1 MERIILVTGGNRR
14 AVENYTPRS
23 LAYLESY
30 PTSPFWLAL
39 LAPSAH
45 LLCRIS
51 SAFKLDPRVQ
61 RACLS
66 RHRQPSC
73 EDFGEYLFIQTSLLE
88 PSRKNLFIQRDIKI
102 LLSREYLITV
112 HKTRT
117 PLHCS
122 LSGSQV
128 AELTHA
134 GALLLALFENSTAKL
149 IRSFCSAR
157 NVAVPPVQRCDQ
169 PTRNPLWWR
178 LRNFRGALLRE
189 ARLLHGIAAAG
200 DRFFCPDDKSFFE
213 SIRAKIYLL
222 SDVTNRLLLRMD
234 PPAEVP
240 LKRAHK
246 KIS

>member
-1 MERIILVTGGNRR
+1 VERIILVTGGNRR
-14 AVENYTPRS
+14 TVKNYTPRS

-39 LAPSAH
+39 LSPSPR

-51 SAFKLDPRVQ
+51 SAFKFDRRVE

-73 EDFGEYLFIQTSLLE
+73 EDFGEYLFIQTTLLE

-102 LLSREYLITV
+102 ILSKEYLITL
-112 HKTRT
+112 HKSQT
-117 PLHCS
+117 PVYCS

-128 AELTHA
+128 AELTHT

-157 NVAVPPVQRCDQ
+157 NIAVLSVQKCEQ

-178 LRNFRGALLRE
+178 LRNFRGALLRD
-189 ARLLHGIAAAG
+189 ARLLHGIAAVG
-200 DRFFCPDDKSFFE
+200 DRFFGPDDRSFFE

-234 PPAEVP
+234 PSAEVP
-240 LKRAHK
+240 LKRAHQ

>member
-1 MERIILVTGGNRR
+1 MERIILVTRGNRR
-14 AVENYTPRS
+14 AIENYTAKS
-23 LAYLESY
+23 LACSASY
-30 PTSPFWLAL
+30 PASPFWLAL
-39 LAPSAH
+39 LSPSER

-51 SAFKLDPRVQ
+51 SAFKFDPRVQ

-66 RHRQPSC
+66 RQRQSSC
-73 EDFGEYLFIQTSLLE
+73 EDFGEHLFIQTSLLE

-102 LLSREYLITV
+102 ILSREYLITL
-112 HKTRT
+112 HKSRT
-117 PLHCS
+117 PLYCS

-128 AELTHA
+128 AELTHT

-157 NVAVPPVQRCDQ
+157 NIAVLPVQKCEQ

-178 LRNFRGALLRE
+178 LRNFRGALLRD

-234 PPAEVP
+234 PQAEVP
-240 LKRAHK
+240 LKRAHQ

>member
-1 MERIILVTGGNRR
+1 
-14 AVENYTPRS
+14 
-23 LAYLESY
+23 
-30 PTSPFWLAL
+30 
-39 LAPSAH
+39 
-45 LLCRIS
+45 
-51 SAFKLDPRVQ
+51 VQ

-73 EDFGEYLFIQTSLLE
+73 EDFSEYLFIQTSLLE

-102 LLSREYLITV
+102 ILSREYLITL
-112 HKTRT
+112 HKSRT
-117 PLHCS
+117 PLYCS

-128 AELTHA
+128 AELTHT
-134 GALLLALFENSTAKL
+134 GALLLALFENSSAKL

-157 NVAVPPVQRCDQ
+157 NIAVLPLQKCEQ
-169 PTRNPLWWR
+169 PTRNHLWWR

-189 ARLLHGIAAAG
+189 TRLLHGIAAAG
-200 DRFFCPDDKSFFE
+200 DRFFGPDDKSFFE

-234 PPAEVP
+234 LPAEVP

>member
-1 MERIILVTGGNRR
+1 MERIILVTAGNRR
-14 AVENYTPRS
+14 TVENYTAKS
-23 LAYLESY
+23 LACSASY
-30 PTSPFWLAL
+30 PASPFWLAL
-39 LAPSAH
+39 LSPSER

-51 SAFKLDPRVQ
+51 SAFKFDPRVQ

-73 EDFGEYLFIQTSLLE
+73 EDFGDYLFIQTSLLE
-88 PSRKNLFIQRDIKI
+88 PSRKNLFIQQDIKI
-102 LLSREYLITV
+102 ILSREYLITL
-112 HKTRT
+112 HKSRT
-117 PLHCS
+117 PLYGS

-128 AELTHA
+128 AELTHT
-134 GALLLALFENSTAKL
+134 GALLLAIFENSTAKL

-157 NVAVPPVQRCDQ
+157 NLAVLPVQRCDQ

-178 LRNFRGALLRE
+178 LRNFRGALLRD
-189 ARLLHGIAAAG
+189 ARLLHGMVAAG
-200 DRFFCPDDKSFFE
+200 DRFFGPDDKSFFE
-213 SIRAKIYLL
+213 SIRANIYLL

-240 LKRAHK
+240 LKRVHQ

>member
-1 MERIILVTGGNRR
+1 MGRIILVTGGNRR
-14 AVENYTPRS
+14 AVGNYTARS
-23 LAYLESY
+23 LADLESY

-39 LAPSAH
+39 LSPSER

-51 SAFKLDPRVQ
+51 SAFKFDPRVV

-66 RHRQPSC
+66 RHRQSSC
-73 EDFGEYLFIQTSLLE
+73 EDFGDYLFIQTSLLE
-88 PSRKNLFIQRDIKI
+88 PSRQNLFIQRDIKI
-102 LLSREYLITV
+102 ILSREYLITL
-112 HKTRT
+112 HKSRT
-117 PLHCS
+117 PLLCP
-122 LSGSQV
+122 LLGSQV
-128 AELTHA
+128 SGFTNT

-157 NVAVPPVQRCDQ
+157 NIAFLPVQKCEQ

-189 ARLLHGIAAAG
+189 NRLLHGIAAAG
-200 DRFFCPDDKSFFE
+200 NRFFTPDNGNLFE

-234 PPAEVP
+234 PPVEVP
-240 LKRAHK
+240 LKRAHQ

>member
-1 MERIILVTGGNRR
+1 MGRIILVTGGNRR
-14 AVENYTPRS
+14 TVENYTPRS

-39 LAPSAH
+39 LSPSPR

-51 SAFKLDPRVQ
+51 SAFKFDPRVE

-73 EDFGEYLFIQTSLLE
+73 EDFGDYLFIQTSLLE

-102 LLSREYLITV
+102 ILSREYLITL
-112 HKTRT
+112 HKSRT
-117 PLHCS
+117 PLLCP
-122 LSGSQV
+122 LLGSQV
-128 AELTHA
+128 SGFTHT

-157 NVAVPPVQRCDQ
+157 NIAVLPVQKCEQ

-189 ARLLHGIAAAG
+189 TRLLHGIAAAG
-200 DRFFCPDDKSFFE
+200 DRFFSPDDRSLFE

-222 SDVTNRLLLRMD
+222 SDVTNRLLFTYGS
-234 PPAEVP
+234 PGGGP
-240 LKRAHK
+240 
-246 KIS
+246 S

>member
-1 MERIILVTGGNRR
+1 MGRIILVTGGNRR
-14 AVENYTPRS
+14 TVENYKPRS

-39 LAPSAH
+39 LSPSPR

-51 SAFKLDPRVQ
+51 SAFKFDPRVE

-66 RHRQPSC
+66 RHRQPRC
-73 EDFGEYLFIQTSLLE
+73 EDFGDYLFIETSLLE
-88 PSRKNLFIQRDIKI
+88 PSRKNLFIQREIKI
-102 LLSREYLITV
+102 ILSREYLITL
-112 HKTRT
+112 HKSRS
-117 PLHCS
+117 PLLCP
-122 LSGSQV
+122 LLGSQV
-128 AELTHA
+128 SGFTNT

-157 NVAVPPVQRCDQ
+157 NIAFLPVQKCEQ

-189 ARLLHGIAAAG
+189 TRLLHCIAAAG
-200 DRFFCPDDKSFFE
+200 DRLFGPDDNSFFE
-213 SIRAKIYLL
+213 SIRAKLYLL